1 MVKGWRAVPARVIA
15 GSVFLVLLFGSPAFG
30 QGDVT
35 LRGEVRTKEGEVI
48 PFGVNVSLETSEGM
62 PVGTRMADTA
72 GNFVFE
78 ALQPGT
84 YSMTITADKYQPHQQ
99 TLDLSFRGTTYM
111 FKIFLSPLDKTLVKT
126 EALPARSDEAA
137 PKLARKEF
145 EKGDHALHDKKMSE
159 ARRHLEK
166 ALAEYSCYARAEEAL
181 AQVDLAERKLPDA
194 EANFKKA
201 IQCDNTFLDS
211 FSELAQ
217 LYLVEKKLPESE
229 GVINQGLRLSPRAWL
244 LHYQLAAVHYGMGKY
259 PEALQDYLAAQS
271 FHSEMPAEF
280 HAKIANVYLKTGNYS
295 KALAEMDNYL
305 RLEPNGGYARS
316 AKMIADKMRQDGITE
331 ASTPSTSGAPAKP

>member
-1 MVKGWRAVPARVIA
+1 MIA
-15 GSVFLVLLFGSPAFG
+15 GGVFLVLLSGLQAFG

-48 PFGVNVSLETSEGM
+48 PFGVNISLDTSEGM

-84 YSMTITADKYQPHQQ
+84 YSMTITADKYQPYQQ
-99 TLDLSFRGTTYM
+99 TLDMSFRGTTYM
-111 FKIFLSPLDKTLVKT
+111 FKIFLSPLDKTQVKAD
-126 EALPARSDEAA
+126 ALPARSDEAA

-145 EKGDHALHDKKMSE
+145 EKGDRALHDKKMPE
-159 ARRHLEK
+159 ARRHLER
-166 ALAEYSCYARAEEAL
+166 ALAEYSCYARAQEAL

-194 EANFKKA
+194 EENFKKA

-217 LYLVEKKLPESE
+217 LYLVEKKLPDSE
-229 GVINQGLRLSPRAWL
+229 AIINQGLRLSPKAWL
-244 LHYQLAAVHYGMGKY
+244 LRYQLGAVHYGMGKY
-259 PEALQDYLAAQS
+259 PEALQDYLSAQS

-280 HAKIANVYLKTGNYS
+280 HVKIANVYLKTGDYS
-295 KALAEMDNYL
+295 KALAEMDTYL
-305 RLEPNGGYARS
+305 RLDPNGGYARS
-316 AKMIADKMRQDGITE
+316 ARKLAETMRKDGVKE
-331 ASTPSTSGAPAKP
+331 ASTPATDAKP

>member
-1 MVKGWRAVPARVIA
+1 MVNGWRAAPTLMIA
-15 GSVFLVLLFGSPAFG
+15 GTALLLLLLGWPAFG

-35 LRGEVRTKEGEVI
+35 LRGEVRTKEGQVI
-48 PFGVNVSLETSEGM
+48 PFGVNISLETSEGM

-78 ALQPGT
+78 ALQSGT
-84 YSMTITADKYQPHQQ
+84 YSMTITADKYQPYQQ
-99 TLDLSFRGTTYM
+99 TVDLSFRGTTYM
-111 FKIFLSPLDKTLVKT
+111 FRVFLTPLDKTQVK
-126 EALPARSDEAA
+126 ADSLPARSDEAA

-145 EKGDHALHDKKMSE
+145 EKGDHALRDKKMPE

-166 ALAEYSCYARAEEAL
+166 ALAEYPCYARAEEAL
-181 AQVDLAERKLPDA
+181 AQVDLAERKVPDA

-217 LYLVEKKLPESE
+217 LYFVEKKLPDSE
-229 GVINQGLRLSPRAWL
+229 AVINQGLRLTPTSWL
-244 LHYQLAAVHYGMGKY
+244 LHYQLGAVHYGMGKY

-271 FHSEMPAEF
+271 FHAEVPAEF
-280 HAKIANVYLKTGNYS
+280 HAKIANAYLKTGDYS
-295 KALAEMDNYL
+295 KALAEMDAYL

-316 AKMIADKMRQDGITE
+316 ARNLADMMRKNGVKE
-331 ASTPSTSGAPAKP
+331 ASTSATEGKP